1 MRLIHA
7 FCHWWLIK
15 AARRDMR
22 AAAFYV
28 SRAEVRLK
36 AVGLEL
42 PLPMGA
48 VLPRITHS
56 R

>member
-1 MRLIHA
+1 MRLIRALH
-7 FCHWWLIK
+7 HTWLVR

-22 AAAFYV
+22 TAAFYV

-36 AVGLEL
+36 AAGLEL